1 MQYFKHALFS
11 LFIFLSFNLVGKTD
25 DLKFILRNMQAQNY
39 FMNLFP
45 IESTLVQSGVTH
57 FTLLLG
63 NGSSNGFSRSIE
75 INGSNGTGR
84 SSKTDCWIRDP
95 DRI

>member
-57 FTLLLG
+57 FTLLSG

-75 INGSNGTGR
+75 INGDQYVIGNNL
-84 SSKTDCWIRDP
+84 
-95 DRI
+95 DRRYLVQNK